1 MVHDDYI
8 DKRVIVKGTKKSH
21 YRRDN
26 IIDMCGVVTRE
37 SSGNVGVLLD
47 GIRNSR
53 SQYGIY
59 WLHKY
64 EVRIIENESEDINMT
79 GFNSIAVVNLLED
92 YSKKDYAFALY
103 DTEESLLI
111 NSWKGEEFTSLVVT
125 NAGGKDKRVIGKV
138 KRIMSVEEYGKNVT
152 AQVVGVVNMDAYNAR
167 VDEENRF
174 KEIAKQKAAIEKEL
188 KEEINKLQTFELYE
202 KMANEHPENPKLK
215 ELVEQLKTLG
225 M

>member
-1 MVHDDYI
+1 MIHDDYI
-8 DKRVIVKGTKKSH
+8 NKRVIVKGTKKSH

-26 IIDMCGVVTRE
+26 IIDMTGVVTRE

-64 EVRIIENESEDINMT
+64 EVRIIENESEDMNMT
-79 GFNSIAVVNLLED
+79 GFNRVAIVNLLED

-103 DTEESLLI
+103 DTDDKLLLK
-111 NSWKGEEFTSLVVT
+111 SWNGEEFTALVVT
-125 NAGGKDKRVIGKV
+125 NAGGKDKRVLGKV
-138 KRIMSVEEYGKNVT
+138 KRIMFTEEYGKGVT
-152 AQVVGVVNMDAYNAR
+152 AQVVGVVNMDAYNTR
-167 VDEENRF
+167 VEEENRL
-174 KEIAKQKAAIEKEL
+174 KEITKQKAAIEKEL

-225 M
+225 V

>member
-1 MVHDDYI
+1 MVHDNYI
-8 DKRVIVKGTKKSH
+8 DKRVIIKGTKKSH

-64 EVRIIENESEDINMT
+64 EVKIIENESEDIKMT
-79 GFNSIAVVNLLED
+79 GFNRIAIVNLLED
-92 YSKKDYAFALY
+92 YGKKDYAFALY
-103 DTEESLLI
+103 DTEENLLI
-111 NSWKGEEFTSLVVT
+111 NSWNGEGFTSLVVT
-125 NAGGKDKRVIGKV
+125 NAGGKDKRVLGKV
-138 KRIMSVEEYGKNVT
+138 KLIMSVEEYGKGVT

-167 VDEENRF
+167 VDEENRL
-174 KEIAKQKAAIEKEL
+174 KEIDKKKAEIEKALDAEIKKRKDAEYYEEMAKKYSDNPLIGQLVEEL
-188 KEEINKLQTFELYE
+188 KG
-202 KMANEHPENPKLK
+202 
-215 ELVEQLKTLG
+215 LG
-225 M
+225 A

>member
-1 MVHDDYI
+1 MIHNDYI
-8 DKRVIVKGTKKSH
+8 NKRVIVKGTKKSH

-26 IIDMCGVVTRE
+26 IIDMSGVVTRE

-64 EVRIIENESEDINMT
+64 EVRIIENESEDMNMT
-79 GFNSIAVVNLLED
+79 GFNRVAIVNLLED
-92 YSKKDYAFALY
+92 YNKKDYAFALY
-103 DTEESLLI
+103 DEEENLI
-111 NSWKGEEFTSLVVT
+111 IKSWNGDEFSCLVVT
-125 NAGGKDKRVIGKV
+125 NAGGKDKRILGKV
-138 KRIMSVEEYGKNVT
+138 KLITSAEEYGKNVT

-167 VDEENRF
+167 IDEENRL

-202 KMANEHPENPKLK
+202 KMANEHPENPRLA
-215 ELVEQLKTLG
+215 ELVAELKGLSV
-225 M
+225 